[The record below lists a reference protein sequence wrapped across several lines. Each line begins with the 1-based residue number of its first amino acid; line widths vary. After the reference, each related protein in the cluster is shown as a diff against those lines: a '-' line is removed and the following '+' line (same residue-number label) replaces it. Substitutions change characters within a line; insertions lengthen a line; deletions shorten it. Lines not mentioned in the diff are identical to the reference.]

1 MRDHDD
7 KLILRYLLENVH
19 YLHGCIGVERAG
31 RLVGQEDIR
40 VVDERTCDGDALHLA
55 AGHLVRLLLQLVSK
69 ANLLQRL
76 SRAAAAL
83 LRRNAGERE
92 RKLDVCEHRLMRDEV
107 IRLEHEAYRVVAVA
121 VPVGVGII
129 FCGAPVYDQV
139 AGAVL
144 VKPADNVQ
152 KRGLAA
158 AGMTQYCDEFVLA
171 ELKVHALQRMDNGIA
186 HGVIFFDVY
195 KFQHSDPF
203 Q

>member
-1 MRDHDD
+1 MRDHNDE
-7 KLILRYLLENVH
+7 LILRYLLENVH
-19 YLHGCIGVERAG
+19 YLHGGIGVERAG
-31 RLVGQEDIR
+31 RLVGQENIR
-40 VVDERTCDGDALHLA
+40 IIDERTGNGNALHLA
-55 AGHLVRLLLQLVSK
+55 AGHLVRLLLKLI
-69 ANLLQRL
+69 AEADLFQRL

-83 LRRNAGERE
+83 LWCNAGERE
-92 RKLDVCEHRLMRDEV
+92 RQLDVCEHRLMRDEV

>member
-83 LRRNAGERE
+83 LGRNAGERE

-129 FCGAPVYDQV
+129 FCGASVYDQV

>member
-7 KLILRYLLENVH
+7 KLILRYLLEDIH
-19 YLHGCIGVERAG
+19 YLHGGIGVECAG

-40 VVDERTCDGDALHLA
+40 VVDERTGYGNALHLA
-55 AGHLVRLLLQLVSK
+55 AGHLVRLLLKLIAK
-69 ANLLQRL
+69 ADLLQSL
-76 SRAAAAL
+76 GRAAAAL
-83 LRRNAGERE
+83 LRSNAGERE
-92 RKLDVCEHRLMRDEV
+92 RKLNVCEHRLVRNEV

-121 VPVGVGII
+121 VPVGIGII